1 MSVDPRGFVQQLVE
15 DGLLQPQAVRDVLA
29 AAEGSGSRIDTILLD
44 LGLVSEPVVLRALG
58 HFLNAR
64 TANGTDLAMVR
75 PELARLISPRVAARF
90 GVLPVRQEG
99 KNLMVA
105 TLDPGDL
112 LVEDELAMMTGCM
125 VTSLAALEVRLFQ
138 ALHRLYGITTRPQ
151 VMAVARR
158 LDAEPR
164 DRPDAPSGPPRDST
178 HVQTAPQHDKSEP
191 PTPPPP
197 PPPDPTPARV
207 HPTELEISA
216 EELALFPSLRL
227 EEETGD
233 STPEPAPVTASPTHA
248 AVTPTS
254 AEFNGPPIVVPSGP
268 AVEIPRNAGPEDRL
282 AAAAVALQGA
292 EMRDDIADTVLEFCA
307 PYLARR
313 MLAVVRGDAVVGWRG
328 EGDDVDESA
337 IRAISIPLSEPSVF
351 LGLTQGQ
358 SFWLGPVPPMPH
370 NLSVSLALGGDPPP
384 ECLILPVVL
393 RSKTVCFLYGDNL
406 SEPVRSAP
414 IGHLRRLVQMAG
426 LAFQVYLLK
435 SKMRRV

>member
-1 MSVDPRGFVQQLVE
+1 
-15 DGLLQPQAVRDVLA
+15 
-29 AAEGSGSRIDTILLD
+29 
-44 LGLVSEPVVLRALG
+44 
-58 HFLNAR
+58 
-64 TANGTDLAMVR
+64 
-75 PELARLISPRVAARF
+75 
-90 GVLPVRQEG
+90 
-99 KNLMVA
+99 
-105 TLDPGDL
+105 
-112 LVEDELAMMTGCM
+112 
-125 VTSLAALEVRLFQ
+125 
-138 ALHRLYGITTRPQ
+138 
-151 VMAVARR
+151 MAVARR
-158 LDAEPR
+158 LDADTGDRADASPEPTPESTQVQSVPQR
-164 DRPDAPSGPPRDST
+164 DT
-178 HVQTAPQHDKSEP
+178 IKS

-197 PPPDPTPARV
+197 PPPDPTPVRV

-216 EELALFPSLRL
+216 EELALFPSLGL
-227 EEETGD
+227 DETASGSD
-233 STPEPAPVTASPTHA
+233 PEPAPVAAAPTPPAVA
-248 AVTPTS
+248 ARPD
-254 AEFNGPPIVVPSGP
+254 EFDGPAIVVPSGP
-268 AVEIPRNAGPEDRL
+268 AIEIPRNADPEDRL
-282 AAAAVALQGA
+282 AAAAIALQGA

-307 PYLARR
+307 PYLTRR

-328 EGDDVDESA
+328 EGDDVDETA

-384 ECLILPVVL
+384 ECLILPVIL